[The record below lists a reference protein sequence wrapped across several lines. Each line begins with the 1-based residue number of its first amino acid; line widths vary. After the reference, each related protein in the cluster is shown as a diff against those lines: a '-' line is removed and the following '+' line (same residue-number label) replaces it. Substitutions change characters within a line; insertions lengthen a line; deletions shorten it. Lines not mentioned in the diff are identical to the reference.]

1 MSKFQFDIVYERL
14 PLDIKDGDDVTHHF
28 KDDLFPPAAARV
40 LMAKGGVGGAPFIE
54 FSWGDDARA
63 RAGAFQYGIIDKEM
77 DGGEEYLELF
87 RA

>member
-1 MSKFQFDIVYERL
+1 MSKFQFDIPPERL

-28 KDDLFPPAAARV
+28 KDDLWSPDGARV
-40 LMAKGGVGGAPFIE
+40 LMASGGVGGNPFIE
-54 FSWGDDARA
+54 FSWRDDARA
-63 RAGAFQYGIIDKEM
+63 RAWAIQYGIIDMEM